1 MRCLEMITKQE
12 VYQLLD
18 KLESNIADDL
28 ESQILDFKQ
37 WNNRSLDDN
46 MKTMLK
52 MAVCM
57 ANGGGGSIVF
67 GVSDRVKGR
76 EKAILGIPTDIDIT
90 KLQKRIYEK
99 TDPHLTPV
107 FEDIEVPEGTKRVL
121 LMNVYPGIPPYTTSD
136 GTATIRQGKD
146 CLPFTGSLRREMVG
160 TSSEM
165 DYTSEVIHEHWTELL
180 SPSAME
186 RIREIMTR
194 ERVDETLLTLSDED
208 LLRSIGALKG
218 DYLTRG
224 SLLLVGKSEVISKY
238 IPQHRWSY
246 RKMISDTDYSH
257 RDDGTHSIPIALHE
271 LERYI
276 AVDNPM
282 VTVESGLV
290 HPEFSTYPTIAL
302 REALLNAFGHR
313 DYRMNGTIM
322 LKQFKDKVVLT
333 NPGEFIGGI
342 TPHNILHHP
351 PVARNNHLMDLLDRL
366 KLVNRSNLGV
376 SRIFRSLLVE
386 GKEPPIYREIGS
398 NIELTF
404 ISSPLKKNFKN
415 LINHMTQGDNQI
427 DVDHLLILQYL
438 IRHEEI
444 DTSIA
449 AEVAQRSMQQARELL
464 SKMQNDFNLIES
476 FGRGKGR
483 YFTLSRSAYELLKGD
498 MQYERRQGLD
508 KEAVKIRILS
518 ILKTDRSLTNKDIR
532 QLTGMNRKQVQ
543 RLVKELEA
551 DGLKVIG
558 KGAGTKYIYAP

>member
-1 MRCLEMITKQE
+1 MISKE
-12 VYQLLD
+12 EIHHLLD
-18 KLESNIADDL
+18 RLESNIADDL
-28 ESQILDFKQ
+28 ESQKLDFKQ
-37 WNNRSLDDN
+37 WNKRSLDDN
-46 MKTMLK
+46 VKLMLK

-57 ANGGGGSIVF
+57 ANGGGGSVVF
-67 GVSDRVKGR
+67 GVADKVKGR
-76 EKAILGIPTDIDIT
+76 SNAILGVPQEIDT
-90 KLQKRIYEK
+90 TVLQKRIYEK

-107 FEDIEVPEGTKRVL
+107 FEDVAVQEGTKRL
-121 LMNVYPGIPPYTTSD
+121 ILMNVYPGMPLYTTTD
-136 GTATIRQGKD
+136 GAATIRRGKD
-146 CLPFTGSLRREMVG
+146 CIPYTGTLRRQMVD
-160 TSSEM
+160 SSIPM
-165 DYTSEVIHEHWTELL
+165 DYTAEVVHEDWKSLFSH
-180 SPSAME
+180 SAME
-186 RIREIMTR
+186 RIREIMSK
-194 ERVDETLLTLSDED
+194 ERVDENLLSLTDED
-208 LLRSIGALKG
+208 LLRSIGALK
-218 DYLTRG
+218 DNYLTKG
-224 SLLLVGKSEVISKY
+224 SLLLVGKPESISKY
-238 IPQHRWSY
+238 IPQYRWSY

-257 RDDGTHSIPIALHE
+257 RDDGTHAIPIALYE

-302 REALLNAFGHR
+302 RESLLNAFGHR

-322 LKQFKDKVVLT
+322 LKQFKDKLILT
-333 NPGEFIGGI
+333 NPGEFVGGI
-342 TPHNILHHP
+342 TPQNILHHP

-386 GKEPPIYREIGS
+386 GKEPPIYREVGS

-404 ISSPLKKNFKN
+404 ISSPLNKDFKN
-415 LINHMTQGDNQI
+415 LIDHMTQENNHV

-449 AEVAQRSMQQARELL
+449 AEVAQRSMEQARELL
-464 SKMQNDFNLIES
+464 SKMQNEFNLLES
-476 FGRGKGR
+476 VGRGKGR

-498 MQYERRQGLD
+498 MQYERRQSLD

-518 ILKTDRSLTNKDIR
+518 ILKTDRSLTNKEIR

-543 RLVKELEA
+543 RLIKELEP
-551 DGLKVIG
+551 DGVKVAG

>member
-121 LMNVYPGIPPYTTSD
+121 LMNVYPSNPPYTTSD

-351 PVARNNHLMDLLDRL
+351 PVARNNHLMDLLDCL

>member
-518 ILKTDRSLTNKDIR
+518 IIKTDLSLTNKDIR

>member
-1 MRCLEMITKQE
+1 MITKQE

-121 LMNVYPGIPPYTTSD
+121 LMNVYPSNPPYTTSD

-351 PVARNNHLMDLLDRL
+351 PVARNNHLMDLLDCL

>member
-121 LMNVYPGIPPYTTSD
+121 LMNVYPSNPPYTTSD

-351 PVARNNHLMDLLDRL
+351 PVARNNHLMDLLDCL

-386 GKEPPIYREIGS
+386 GRS
-398 NIELTF
+398 HRFIEKLE
-404 ISSPLKKNFKN
+404 
-415 LINHMTQGDNQI
+415 
-427 DVDHLLILQYL
+427 VIL
-438 IRHEEI
+438 
-444 DTSIA
+444 
-449 AEVAQRSMQQARELL
+449 
-464 SKMQNDFNLIES
+464 N
-476 FGRGKGR
+476 
-483 YFTLSRSAYELLKGD
+483 
-498 MQYERRQGLD
+498 
-508 KEAVKIRILS
+508 
-518 ILKTDRSLTNKDIR
+518 
-532 QLTGMNRKQVQ
+532 
-543 RLVKELEA
+543 
-551 DGLKVIG
+551 
-558 KGAGTKYIYAP
+558 